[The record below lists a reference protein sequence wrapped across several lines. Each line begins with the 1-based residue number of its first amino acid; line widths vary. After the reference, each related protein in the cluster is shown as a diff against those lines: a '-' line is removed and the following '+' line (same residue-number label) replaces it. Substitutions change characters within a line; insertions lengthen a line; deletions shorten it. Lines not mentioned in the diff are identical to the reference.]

1 MSDPD
6 DATTDQGLICALQT
20 VERIQREL
28 EQLHHEMDEVK
39 DRIHKMA
46 ERQCDD

>member
-20 VERIQREL
+20 VERLQREL
-28 EQLHHEMDEVK
+28 ERLHEELEETKERIRKMD
-39 DRIHKMA
+39 DRRC
-46 ERQCDD
+46 E

>member
-20 VERIQREL
+20 VERVQREL
-28 EQLHHEMDEVK
+28 ERLHDEMEEVK
-39 DRIHKMA
+39 ERIRKMDDR
-46 ERQCDD
+46 RCD

>member
-20 VERIQREL
+20 VERLQREL
-28 EQLHHEMDEVK
+28 ERLHEELDEVK
-39 DRIHKMA
+39 ERIRKMDDR
-46 ERQCDD
+46 RCD

>member
-28 EQLHHEMDEVK
+28 ERLHEEMDEVK
-39 DRIHKMA
+39 KRIRKMDDR
-46 ERQCDD
+46 RCD

>member
-28 EQLHHEMDEVK
+28 ERLHEELGEVK
-39 DRIHKMA
+39 KRIRKMDDRRC
-46 ERQCDD
+46 E

>member
-20 VERIQREL
+20 VERLQREL
-28 EQLHHEMDEVK
+28 ERLHEEMDEVK
-39 DRIHKMA
+39 ERIRKMDDRRC
-46 ERQCDD
+46 E

>member
-28 EQLHHEMDEVK
+28 ERLHEEMDEVK
-39 DRIHKMA
+39 ERIRKM
-46 ERQCDD
+46 DDLR

>member
-28 EQLHHEMDEVK
+28 ERLHEELDEVK
-39 DRIHKMA
+39 DRIRKMDD
-46 ERQCDD
+46 RRCD

>member
-20 VERIQREL
+20 VERLQREL
-28 EQLHHEMDEVK
+28 ERLHEELEETKARIRKMD
-39 DRIHKMA
+39 DR
-46 ERQCDD
+46 RCD

>member
-6 DATTDQGLICALQT
+6 DATTDQGIICALQT

-28 EQLHHEMDEVK
+28 ERLHEEMDEVK
-39 DRIHKMA
+39 ERIRKMDDRRC
-46 ERQCDD
+46 E